1 MLVRLIVAT
10 LAGGVVN
17 FLFGFLIYGLL
28 LDPFMRPHFHVYTSS
43 TGGDLMKD
51 PPSMIPLALA
61 CLTISFLVTFIFE
74 RWASI
79 RTFAT
84 GAMGGAIV
92 FFLTTLYFGF
102 SFFAFMRMYK
112 SYTPLLMDL
121 AGSIVLGAIVGGVIG
136 LTLGMMNKS
145 GQAGA

>member
-17 FLFGFLIYGLL
+17 FFGGFLIYGLL
-28 LDPFMRPHFHVYTSS
+28 MGPMMEPHLHKYT
-43 TGGDLMKD
+43 GEAGPLLKE
-51 PPSMIPLALA
+51 PPSVIPLALA
-61 CLTISFLVTFIFE
+61 CLTLSFLVAFVFE

-79 RTFAT
+79 RTLAT
-84 GAMGGAIV
+84 GAAGGAIL

-112 SYTPLLMDL
+112 NFTPLLMDL
-121 AGSIVLGAIVGGVIG
+121 AGSIVLGALVGGAIG
-136 LTLGMMNKS
+136 LVLGLMNKK
-145 GQAGA
+145 AEA